1 MLRVEGCAFGV
12 GRLLARNDLVVAM
25 LMTSAPKLEVVKT
38 MAIAKRFEDLGIW
51 REARELVRQV
61 YEVTAS
67 STFGQDMV
75 LSDQMRKAAL
85 SVMANIAE
93 GFGRRTNRD
102 FARFLAQARGSASE
116 LQSHLYVALD
126 QRYIDEACFSDL
138 YEKCDRISR
147 MLHRLTAYL
156 HGNSTRNPQRA
167 TRNSQ
172 PSTPHSELSTK
183 GVRSG
188 D

>member
-1 MLRVEGCAFGV
+1 
-12 GRLLARNDLVVAM
+12 
-25 LMTSAPKLEVVKT
+25 
-38 MAIAKRFEDLGIW
+38 MAIAKRFEDLGVW
-51 REARELVRQV
+51 QEARELVRRV
-61 YEVTAS
+61 YEVTALS
-67 STFGQDMV
+67 SFRRDMV

-93 GFGRRTNRD
+93 GFERKTNRD
-102 FARFLAQARGSASE
+102 FARFLVQARGSTSE

-138 YEKCDRISR
+138 YAKCDRISR
-147 MLHRLTAYL
+147 MLHRLITYL
-156 HGNSTRNPQRA
+156 HANSTRNPQLA

-172 PSTPHSELSTK
+172 PSTPHTALSTK
-183 GVRSG
+183 GVRAS

>member
-1 MLRVEGCAFGV
+1 LRVEGCAFGV

-38 MAIAKRFEDLGIW
+38 MAIAKRFEDLGVW
-51 REARELVRQV
+51 REAMELVRQV

-85 SVMANIAE
+85 FVMANIAE

-102 FARFLAQARGSASE
+102 FARFLAQARGSASG
-116 LQSHLYVALD
+116 LQSHLYVAH
-126 QRYIDEACFSDL
+126 EACFSDL

-147 MLHRLTAYL
+147 MLHRLIAYL

-172 PSTPHSELSTK
+172 PSTPHSELRTK